1 MKKTREG
8 DIDSNDISQ
17 VTISDK
23 FGNNAAD
30 PVPVDETNAVAV
42 VKPKCRAANMTTKS
56 TGLVLNCYQ
65 LRRRMRDAM
74 IRKRIRPASVVYL
87 GAVMEYL
94 MAEVLELAGNCA
106 RDMKMKTI
114 MPRHV
119 MMAVEMDDELK
130 HIFDDFKVIMPGVG
144 VVPGIHPCLAARTV
158 DQDTFKGWSKQ
169 NLSMKAGS
177 GSKD

>member
-1 MKKTREG
+1 
-8 DIDSNDISQ
+8 
-17 VTISDK
+17 
-23 FGNNAAD
+23 
-30 PVPVDETNAVAV
+30 
-42 VKPKCRAANMTTKS
+42 
-56 TGLVLNCYQ
+56 
-65 LRRRMRDAM
+65 M
-74 IRKRIRPASVVYL
+74 IRKRIRPDSVVYL

-94 MAEVLELAGNCA
+94 IAEVLELAGNCA

-158 DQDTFKGWSKQ
+158 DQDTFKGWSRQ
-169 NLSMKAGS
+169 NLSMKAYSCHSYCIKRYFRRESQERAMVPQFGAMAMIL
-177 GSKD
+177 GNDTR

>member
-1 MKKTREG
+1 
-8 DIDSNDISQ
+8 
-17 VTISDK
+17 
-23 FGNNAAD
+23 
-30 PVPVDETNAVAV
+30 
-42 VKPKCRAANMTTKS
+42 
-56 TGLVLNCYQ
+56 
-65 LRRRMRDAM
+65 MRDAM